1 MKKVNQN
8 SEQQKKTVKKYT
20 SPTLKKFGRIV
31 DMTSGG
37 TTGTGD
43 GQASRR
49 PPV

>member
-1 MKKVNQN
+1 MKQHSQSSHQK
-8 SEQQKKTVKKYT
+8 KKTVKKYT
-20 SPTLKKFGRIV
+20 SPTLKKFGRIM